1 MKSPQIQLNQVLL
14 QAPPGKKFL
23 LLPIAYTLFL
33 QIITGIPKPGTL
45 KNIDANE
52 LLVRFSTELFD
63 YPYWLQDLSH
73 LPLFF
78 VLGWLWLWTSPKPY
92 AKGFLRDPAFLFAL
106 SYACF
111 NELVQ
116 AFIPQRFPS
125 VGDLLMN
132 LLGVTLARFA
142 HHWSYRRS
150 VHR

>member
-1 MKSPQIQLNQVLL
+1 MKSPQFQLYQVLL

-78 VLGWLWLWTSPKPY
+78 ALGWL
-92 AKGFLRDPAFLFAL
+92 
-106 SYACF
+106 CF
-111 NELVQ
+111 
-116 AFIPQRFPS
+116 R
-125 VGDLLMN
+125 
-132 LLGVTLARFA
+132 LAVSAASTHSCCHR
-142 HHWSYRRS
+142 WRR
-150 VHR
+150 VHLHC